1 MGTREGNEE
10 VGMIKGLQQTTAILA
25 VLSVR
30 FVYVCVCRWT
40 KHGFKWSACYCRTRN
55 TGWLSWNWS
64 VSNISSL
71 TTQQLSYC
79 LHYQWKC

>member
-40 KHGFKWSACYCRTRN
+40 KHGFK
-55 TGWLSWNWS
+55 
-64 VSNISSL
+64 
-71 TTQQLSYC
+71 
-79 LHYQWKC
+79 